1 VRHRYVIGVVAA
13 LGLAVAG
20 PARAALYE
28 GFDYP
33 PSVQLAG
40 QTNPQTGQQWAYVG
54 TGLTN
59 SLDPTTAP
67 GGLTYAGFPDS
78 TGNSVITNRSQTGAS
93 RLSLPAG
100 VTSGTVYYSML
111 VRVNDLTGLT
121 NTTTGSFFAGLN
133 NGTGPGA
140 SITQGGALL
149 MIHLDPDTA
158 EAYNLGVAVNPA
170 NADRIFEE
178 TARILGETLLVVG
191 AYEFKPGA
199 DNDVA
204 YLWINPASDTF
215 GADAPPPPTVTSDGA
230 VSVGTASDIPL
241 GQLVS
246 VFLRNNSVEP
256 QTIQVDELRVDT
268 TWAGVTT
275 IPEPGAIAPVMM
287 VLGGLAR
294 ARRRNIRRARF
305 SERDERQSA
314 PATQENSRSLKRAL
328 HIRFP
333 GCQPPRPRAPSPFSV
348 PPRPTT
354 RAPSPT
360 WSASPRITGTKS
372 SGASASSPPAPTPA
386 ASSPTCTRPSTP
398 AAASWPRSRAPAG

>member
-1 VRHRYVIGVVAA
+1 VRHHYAIGVVAS
-13 LGLAVAG
+13 LGLAAAG
-20 PARAALYE
+20 PAHAALYE

-59 SLDPTTAP
+59 SLDPTTTP

-78 TGNSVITNRSQTGAS
+78 TGNSVVTNRTQTGVS

-100 VTSGTVYYSML
+100 ATSGTVYYSML
-111 VRVNDLTGLT
+111 MRVNDLTGLT

-178 TARILGETLLVVG
+178 TARILGETLLVVC
-191 AYEFKPGA
+191 AYEFRPGA
-199 DNDVA
+199 DNDVS

-230 VSVGTASDIPL
+230 LSVGTASDIPL

-256 QTIQVDELRVDT
+256 QTIQIDELRVDT

-275 IPEPGAIAPVMM
+275 IPEPATAAITVIS
-287 VLGGLAR
+287 LALL
-294 ARRRNIRRARF
+294 RRSQSRRAR
-305 SERDERQSA
+305 S
-314 PATQENSRSLKRAL
+314 
-328 HIRFP
+328 
-333 GCQPPRPRAPSPFSV
+333 
-348 PPRPTT
+348 
-354 RAPSPT
+354 
-360 WSASPRITGTKS
+360 
-372 SGASASSPPAPTPA
+372 
-386 ASSPTCTRPSTP
+386 
-398 AAASWPRSRAPAG
+398 